1 MFRMLPA
8 NEEGLL
14 AKVKCSLS
22 GSLEIRFGHPL
33 FILRS
38 IVSSP
43 RLKDIYV
50 REYPVQNLVP
60 VGDTYMD
67 KHTMLADEN
76 QKTYGISLAEWGVN
90 EGTAQVVTDFDLGD
104 TTVAKLQVWPFDP
117 RELDEDQL
125 RIAIAVSFNE
135 FEIFNEPRLSLALGD
150 LLECLNVTTDYTYKF
165 N

>member
-1 MFRMLPA
+1 MFRMMPA

-14 AKVKCSLS
+14 EKLRWSLS

-43 RLKDIYV
+43 RLKDIFV
-50 REYPVQNLVP
+50 REFPVQDLVP
-60 VGDTYMD
+60 VGDTYLD

-76 QKTYGISLAEWGVN
+76 QKTYGISLAEWQAN
-90 EGTAQVVTDFDLGD
+90 EVTAQVVTDFDFRD
-104 TTVAKLQVWPFDP
+104 TTVTRLQVWPFDP
-117 RELDEDQL
+117 RDLDEDQL
-125 RIAIAVSFNE
+125 RIAVAVSFNE
-135 FEIFNEPRLSLALGD
+135 FEVFDEPRLSLALGE

>member
-1 MFRMLPA
+1 MFRMMPA
-8 NEEGLL
+8 NEDGLL
-14 AKVKCSLS
+14 EKVRWSLS

-43 RLKDIYV
+43 RLKDIFV
-50 REYPVQNLVP
+50 REFPVQDLVP
-60 VGDTYMD
+60 VGDTYLD

-76 QKTYGISLAEWGVN
+76 QKTYGISLAEWQASEV
-90 EGTAQVVTDFDLGD
+90 TAQVVTDFDFRD
-104 TTVAKLQVWPFDP
+104 TTVARLQVWPFDP
-117 RELDEDQL
+117 RDLDEDQL
-125 RIAIAVSFNE
+125 RIAVAVSFNE
-135 FEIFNEPRLSLALGD
+135 FEVFDEPRLSLALGE